1 MLSMQLELLV
11 LLASM
16 SCSLL
21 FQHFLVAL
29 LHYSQKQ
36 HPPTSS
42 LLLFLQE
49 SLPALFILE
58 ARQII

>member
-1 MLSMQLELLV
+1 
-11 LLASM
+11 M

-21 FQHFLVAL
+21 IQHFPVAL

-36 HPPTSS
+36 LHPSTSS

-58 ARQII
+58 VRQIL